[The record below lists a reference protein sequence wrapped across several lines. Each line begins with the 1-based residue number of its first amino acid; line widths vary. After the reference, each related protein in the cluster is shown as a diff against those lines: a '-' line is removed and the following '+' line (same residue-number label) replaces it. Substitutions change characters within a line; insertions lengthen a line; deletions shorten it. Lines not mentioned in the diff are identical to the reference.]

1 MSGRSDAMRLSIP
14 SGYGVQAES
23 VPIQRPNQTAPLARV
38 LELWMLE
45 AIVETFLEIAPPAG
59 PSTANSL
66 AGWSA
71 WIAARKAPPELPGRG
86 LDAFGRI
93 SSIKVLSSHFSLAI
107 RQAFC

>member
-14 SGYGVQAES
+14 NGYGVQAES
-23 VPIQRPNQTAPLARV
+23 GPIQMPNQTAPLARV

-71 WIAARKAPPELPGRG
+71 WIAERKALPELPGRG
-86 LDAFGRI
+86 PDAFGRI
-93 SSIKVLSSHFSLAI
+93 SSIQKLSNHFVLYF
-107 RQAFC
+107 RQ